1 MSKLIPMEEAAK
13 VLGLSV
19 EKLNELRSNNE
30 VFGYRD
36 GSTWKF
42 KMSELERVADD
53 LGLSISPLS
62 SAIDGIKDV
71 FGLGDDES
79 DSSVL
84 DLGLEESSDDLFI
97 ESDSIAMDDSS
108 VELFQSAMS
117 GADGGTSSDIL
128 ADDDDDMIDLAD
140 SGLLVKSSSKDMLLD
155 QNDDDDDL
163 SLFDSSDDLNL
174 DEALDEAADDLMP
187 KDSSLDVKLEDS
199 SFDLNLED
207 SSDDLKLE
215 DSSLGLK
222 LGDSPDDLNL
232 EDSSLDL
239 NLGDSSDDLKLEDSS
254 LGLKS
259 GGSSDDLKL
268 EDSSLDLNLE
278 DSSDDLKLDA
288 SSADL
293 ALEES
298 SDDLKLEDSGLVLK
312 TDGDDSVK
320 LSDDSV
326 LDGDDELSFGSSS
339 LELASEA
346 QKSDSP
352 SSTGD
357 DLFSEESTSGAPS
370 TGKLLAGGSD
380 DDDDLSLNVEDDLF
394 DDDLDLADSASFE
407 SSEISSNFED
417 SGDLV
422 LDSDSSGEL
431 TLEANESGIAL
442 SANESGI
449 ALGDEPLELG
459 GSDIDELELPE
470 DDEIVLVDDLADS
483 DSATLMQED
492 DFNLT
497 PHEMSLDDDDS
508 SGSQVIALAESEIYA
523 DDSAATVLGSS
534 ESFDDHSFDGGG
546 FDPTAAGMVGVGVV
560 GAAGAAAAG
569 TGRGIAADEVTY
581 SKWQIGGLVLTAS
594 ALFLGSIVAY
604 GTAQNLWLPDD
615 EVVSSGLMKLF
626 IDSLGM
632 N

>member
-19 EKLNELRSNNE
+19 EKLNELRDNNE

-53 LGLSISPLS
+53 MGLSISPLS
-62 SAIDGIKDV
+62 SAVEGIKGAL
-71 FGLGDDES
+71 GLGGDQS
-79 DSSVL
+79 DSSEL
-84 DLGLEESSDDLFI
+84 DLGLEDSSDDLFL
-97 ESDSIAMDDSS
+97 ESDSDSIAMDDSS
-108 VELFQSAMS
+108 VELFQSS
-117 GADGGTSSDIL
+117 TGGADGGTSSDIL
-128 ADDDDDMIDLAD
+128 SGDDDDDDDMIDLAE
-140 SGLLVKSSSKDMLLD
+140 SGLLVKNSSKDMLLD
-155 QNDDDDDL
+155 KGDDGDDL

-174 DEALDEAADDLMP
+174 DEALDEAADDLMLE
-187 KDSSLDVKLEDS
+187 DSSLDLKLDESSDDLMLEDS
-199 SFDLNLED
+199 SAELKLDKPA
-207 SSDDLKLE
+207 DDLKLE
-215 DSSLGLK
+215 DSS
-222 LGDSPDDLNL
+222 DDLML
-232 EDSSLDL
+232 EDSSAA
-239 NLGDSSDDLKLEDSS
+239 LK
-254 LGLKS
+254 
-259 GGSSDDLKL
+259 
-268 EDSSLDLNLE
+268 
-278 DSSDDLKLDA
+278 
-288 SSADL
+288 
-293 ALEES
+293 LEES
-298 SDDLKLEDSGLVLK
+298 SDDLKLEDSGLALK
-312 TDGDDSVK
+312 TDGEDSVK
-320 LSDDSV
+320 LSDSSV
-326 LDGDDELSFGSSS
+326 LDGDDDLSFGSSS

-346 QKSDSP
+346 KASGSP
-352 SSTGD
+352 SATGD
-357 DLFSEESTSGAPS
+357 DLFSEEPSSGAPS
-370 TGKLLAGGSD
+370 TGKLVAGGSD
-380 DDDDLSLNVEDDLF
+380 DDDDLALNVEDDLF

-407 SSEISSNFED
+407 SSEISSNFEE
-417 SGDLV
+417 SSDLV
-422 LDSDSSGEL
+422 LESDSSGEL

-470 DDEIVLVDDLADS
+470 DDDIVLVDDAADA

-523 DDSAATVLGSS
+523 DDSAATVLGS
-534 ESFDDHSFDGGG
+534 ESFDDHSFEGGDY
-546 FDPTAAGMVGVGVV
+546 DPTTAGMVGAGVV
-560 GAAGAAAAG
+560 GAAGMAAARN
-569 TGRGIAADEVTY
+569 TGGGIAAEEVTY
-581 SKWQIGGLVLTAS
+581 SKWQIGGLALTAS

>member
-19 EKLNELRSNNE
+19 EKLNELRDNNE

-53 LGLSISPLS
+53 MGLSISPLS
-62 SAIDGIKDV
+62 SAVDGIKGAL
-71 FGLGDDES
+71 GLGGDQS
-79 DSSVL
+79 DSSEL
-84 DLGLEESSDDLFI
+84 DLGLEDSSDDLFL
-97 ESDSIAMDDSS
+97 ESDSDSIAMDDSS
-108 VELFQSAMS
+108 VELFQSS
-117 GADGGTSSDIL
+117 TGGADGGTSSDIL
-128 ADDDDDMIDLAD
+128 SGDDEDDDDMIDLAE
-140 SGLLVKSSSKDMLLD
+140 SGLLVKNSSKDMLLD
-155 QNDDDDDL
+155 KGDDDDL

-174 DEALDEAADDLMP
+174 DEALDEAADDLMLE
-187 KDSSLDVKLEDS
+187 DSSLDLKLDDSSDDLMLEDS
-199 SFDLNLED
+199 SAELKLDKPA
-207 SSDDLKLE
+207 DDLKLE
-215 DSSLGLK
+215 DSS
-222 LGDSPDDLNL
+222 DDLML
-232 EDSSLDL
+232 EDSSAA
-239 NLGDSSDDLKLEDSS
+239 LK
-254 LGLKS
+254 
-259 GGSSDDLKL
+259 
-268 EDSSLDLNLE
+268 
-278 DSSDDLKLDA
+278 
-288 SSADL
+288 
-293 ALEES
+293 LEES
-298 SDDLKLEDSGLVLK
+298 SDDLKLEDSGLALK
-312 TDGDDSVK
+312 TDGEDSVK
-320 LSDDSV
+320 LSDSSV
-326 LDGDDELSFGSSS
+326 LDGDDDLSFGSSS

-346 QKSDSP
+346 KASGSP
-352 SSTGD
+352 SATGD
-357 DLFSEESTSGAPS
+357 DLFSEEPSSGAPS
-370 TGKLLAGGSD
+370 TGKLVAGGSD
-380 DDDDLSLNVEDDLF
+380 DDDDLALNVEDDLF

-407 SSEISSNFED
+407 SSEISSNFEE
-417 SGDLV
+417 SSDLV
-422 LDSDSSGEL
+422 LESDSSGEL

-470 DDEIVLVDDLADS
+470 DDDIVLVDDAADA

-523 DDSAATVLGSS
+523 DDSAATVLGS
-534 ESFDDHSFDGGG
+534 ESFDDHSFEGGDY
-546 FDPTAAGMVGVGVV
+546 DPTTAGMVGAGVV
-560 GAAGAAAAG
+560 GAAGMAAARN
-569 TGRGIAADEVTY
+569 TGGGIAAEEVTY
-581 SKWQIGGLVLTAS
+581 SKWQIGGLALTAS

>member
-117 GADGGTSSDIL
+117 GADGGISSDIL
-128 ADDDDDMIDLAD
+128 ADDDDDDDDMIDLAD

-199 SFDLNLED
+199 SFDLNLE
-207 SSDDLKLE
+207 
-215 DSSLGLK
+215 
-222 LGDSPDDLNL
+222 
-232 EDSSLDL
+232 
-239 NLGDSSDDLKLEDSS
+239 DSSDDLKLEDSS

>member
-53 LGLSISPLS
+53 MGLSISPLS
-62 SAIDGIKDV
+62 SAVDGIKDV
-71 FGLGDDES
+71 LGLGDDET
-79 DSSVL
+79 DSSEL
-84 DLGLEESSDDLFI
+84 DLGLDESSQDLFL
-97 ESDSIAMDDSS
+97 ESDSDSIAMDDSS
-108 VELFQSAMS
+108 VELFQSPI
-117 GADGGTSSDIL
+117 GKGDGGTSSDIL
-128 ADDDDDMIDLAD
+128 SGDDDDDDDLIDLAE
-140 SGLLVKSSSKDMLLD
+140 SGLLVKSSSKDMLLED
-155 QNDDDDDL
+155 DDDDDL

-174 DEALDEAADDLMP
+174 DEALDDAADELM
-187 KDSSLDVKLEDS
+187 
-199 SFDLNLED
+199 LED

-215 DSSLGLK
+215 DSS
-222 LGDSPDDLNL
+222 
-232 EDSSLDL
+232 
-239 NLGDSSDDLKLEDSS
+239 DDLKLED
-254 LGLKS
+254 
-259 GGSSDDLKL
+259 
-268 EDSSLDLNLE
+268 
-278 DSSDDLKLDA
+278 
-288 SSADL
+288 
-293 ALEES
+293 S
-298 SDDLKLEDSGLVLK
+298 SDDLKLEDSGLQLK
-312 TDGDDSVK
+312 ADGEDSVK

-326 LDGDDELSFGSSS
+326 LDGDDDLSFGSSS
-339 LELASEA
+339 LELASEV
-346 QKSDSP
+346 KSSDSP

-357 DLFSEESTSGAPS
+357 DLFSEESSSGAPS
-370 TGKLLAGGSD
+370 TGKLAGVDSD
-380 DDDDLSLNVEDDLF
+380 DDDDLGLKLEEDDLF

-407 SSEISSNFED
+407 SSEISSNFEE

-422 LDSDSSGEL
+422 LESDSSGEL

-470 DDEIVLVDDLADS
+470 DDDIILVDDVADG

-523 DDSAATVLGSS
+523 DDSAATILGG
-534 ESFDDHSFDGGG
+534 ESFEDGSFGGG
-546 FDPTAAGMVGVGVV
+546 DYDPTTAGMVGAGVV
-560 GAAGAAAAG
+560 GAAGMAAAG
-569 TGRGIAADEVTY
+569 SGGIAAEEVTY
-581 SKWQIGGLVLTAS
+581 SKWQIGGLALTA
-594 ALFLGSIVAY
+594 LTLLLGTIVAY

>member
-19 EKLNELRSNNE
+19 EKLNELRDNNE

-53 LGLSISPLS
+53 MGLSISPLS
-62 SAIDGIKDV
+62 SAVDGIKGAL
-71 FGLGDDES
+71 GLGGDQS
-79 DSSVL
+79 DSSEL
-84 DLGLEESSDDLFI
+84 DLGLEDSSDDLFL
-97 ESDSIAMDDSS
+97 ESDSDSIAMDDSS
-108 VELFQSAMS
+108 VELFQSS
-117 GADGGTSSDIL
+117 TGGADGGTSSDIL
-128 ADDDDDMIDLAD
+128 SGDDDDDDDMIDLAE
-140 SGLLVKSSSKDMLLD
+140 SGLLVKNSSKDMLLD
-155 QNDDDDDL
+155 KGDDL

-174 DEALDEAADDLMP
+174 DEALDEAADDLMLE
-187 KDSSLDVKLEDS
+187 DSSLDLKLDDSSDDLMLEDS
-199 SFDLNLED
+199 SAELKLDKPA
-207 SSDDLKLE
+207 DDLKLE
-215 DSSLGLK
+215 DSL
-222 LGDSPDDLNL
+222 DDLML
-232 EDSSLDL
+232 EDSSAA
-239 NLGDSSDDLKLEDSS
+239 LK
-254 LGLKS
+254 
-259 GGSSDDLKL
+259 
-268 EDSSLDLNLE
+268 
-278 DSSDDLKLDA
+278 
-288 SSADL
+288 
-293 ALEES
+293 LEES
-298 SDDLKLEDSGLVLK
+298 SDDLKLEDSGLALK
-312 TDGDDSVK
+312 TDGEDSVK
-320 LSDDSV
+320 LSDSSV
-326 LDGDDELSFGSSS
+326 LDGDDDLSFGSSS

-346 QKSDSP
+346 KASGSP
-352 SSTGD
+352 SATGD
-357 DLFSEESTSGAPS
+357 DLFSEEPSSGAPS
-370 TGKLLAGGSD
+370 TGKLVAGGSD
-380 DDDDLSLNVEDDLF
+380 DDDDLALNVEDDLF

-407 SSEISSNFED
+407 SSEISSNFEE
-417 SGDLV
+417 SSDLV
-422 LDSDSSGEL
+422 LESDSSGEL

-470 DDEIVLVDDLADS
+470 DDDIVLVDDAADA

-523 DDSAATVLGSS
+523 DDSAATVLGS
-534 ESFDDHSFDGGG
+534 ESFDDHSFEGGDY
-546 FDPTAAGMVGVGVV
+546 DPTTAGMVGAGVV
-560 GAAGAAAAG
+560 GAAGMAAARN
-569 TGRGIAADEVTY
+569 TGGGIAAEEVTY
-581 SKWQIGGLVLTAS
+581 SKWQIGGLALTAS

>member
-117 GADGGTSSDIL
+117 GADGGISSDIL

-199 SFDLNLED
+199 SFDLNLE
-207 SSDDLKLE
+207 
-215 DSSLGLK
+215 
-222 LGDSPDDLNL
+222 
-232 EDSSLDL
+232 
-239 NLGDSSDDLKLEDSS
+239 DSSDDLKLEDSS

>member
-53 LGLSISPLS
+53 MGLSISPLS
-62 SAIDGIKDV
+62 SAVDGIKGV
-71 FGLGDDES
+71 LGLDDLDGDAS
-79 DSSVL
+79 DSSEL
-84 DLGLEESSDDLFI
+84 DLGLEESSQDLFL
-97 ESDSIAMDDSS
+97 EADSDSIAMDDSS
-108 VELFQSAMS
+108 VELFQSPVA
-117 GADGGTSSDIL
+117 GGDGGTSSDIL
-128 ADDDDDMIDLAD
+128 SGDDDDDDDMIDLAE
-140 SGLLVKSSSKDMLLD
+140 SGLLVKSSSKDMVLD
-155 QNDDDDDL
+155 NADDDDEL

-174 DEALDEAADDLMP
+174 DDALDEAADDLMME
-187 KDSSLDVKLEDS
+187 DSLDDFKLE
-199 SFDLNLED
+199 E
-207 SSDDLKLE
+207 SSDDFKLEESSADLKLE
-215 DSSLGLK
+215 DSSNELK
-222 LGDSPDDLNL
+222 LDDAAADDLML
-232 EDSSLDL
+232 E
-239 NLGDSSDDLKLEDSS
+239 
-254 LGLKS
+254 
-259 GGSSDDLKL
+259 GSSDDLKL
-268 EDSSLDLNLE
+268 DDAADDLMLEGSSVDLN
-278 DSSDDLKLDA
+278 
-288 SSADL
+288 
-293 ALEES
+293 LEES
-298 SDDLKLEDSGLVLK
+298 SDDLKLEDSGLQLK

-320 LSDDSV
+320 LTDDSV
-326 LDGDDELSFGSSS
+326 LDGDDDLSFGSSS

-346 QKSDSP
+346 KASGSP

-357 DLFSEESTSGAPS
+357 DLFSEEPSSGAPS
-370 TGKLLAGGSD
+370 TGKLVGGSD
-380 DDDDLSLNVEDDLF
+380 DDDDLALNVEDDLF

-407 SSEISSNFED
+407 SSEVSSNFDE
-417 SGDLV
+417 SSDLV

-470 DDEIVLVDDLADS
+470 DDDIVLVDDVADA

-523 DDSAATVLGSS
+523 DDSAATILGG
-534 ESFDDHSFDGGG
+534 ESFDDHSFGGG
-546 FDPTAAGMVGVGVV
+546 DYDPTTAGMVGAGVV
-560 GAAGAAAAG
+560 GAAGMAAAG
-569 TGRGIAADEVTY
+569 TGGIAAEEVSY

>member
-19 EKLNELRSNNE
+19 EKLNELRDNNE

-53 LGLSISPLS
+53 MGLSISPLS
-62 SAIDGIKDV
+62 SAVEGIKGAL
-71 FGLGDDES
+71 GLGGDQS
-79 DSSVL
+79 DSSEL
-84 DLGLEESSDDLFI
+84 DLGLEDSSDDLFL
-97 ESDSIAMDDSS
+97 ESDSDSIAMDDSS
-108 VELFQSAMS
+108 VELFQSS
-117 GADGGTSSDIL
+117 TGGADGGTSSDIL
-128 ADDDDDMIDLAD
+128 SGDDDDDDDMIDLAE
-140 SGLLVKSSSKDMLLD
+140 SGLLVKNSSKDMLLD
-155 QNDDDDDL
+155 KGDDDDL

-174 DEALDEAADDLMP
+174 DEALDEAADDLMLE
-187 KDSSLDVKLEDS
+187 DSSLDLKLDESSDDLMLEDS
-199 SFDLNLED
+199 SAELKLDKPA
-207 SSDDLKLE
+207 DDLKLE
-215 DSSLGLK
+215 DSS
-222 LGDSPDDLNL
+222 DDLML
-232 EDSSLDL
+232 EDSSAA
-239 NLGDSSDDLKLEDSS
+239 LK
-254 LGLKS
+254 
-259 GGSSDDLKL
+259 
-268 EDSSLDLNLE
+268 
-278 DSSDDLKLDA
+278 
-288 SSADL
+288 
-293 ALEES
+293 LEES
-298 SDDLKLEDSGLVLK
+298 SDDLKLEDSGLALK
-312 TDGDDSVK
+312 TDGEDSVK
-320 LSDDSV
+320 LSDSSV
-326 LDGDDELSFGSSS
+326 LDGDDDLSFGSSS

-346 QKSDSP
+346 KASGSP
-352 SSTGD
+352 SATGD
-357 DLFSEESTSGAPS
+357 DLFSEEPSSGAPS
-370 TGKLLAGGSD
+370 TGKLVAGGSD
-380 DDDDLSLNVEDDLF
+380 DDDDLALNVEDDLF

-407 SSEISSNFED
+407 SSEISSNFEE
-417 SGDLV
+417 SSDLV
-422 LDSDSSGEL
+422 LESDSSGEL

-470 DDEIVLVDDLADS
+470 DDDIVLVDDAADA

-523 DDSAATVLGSS
+523 DDSAATVLGS
-534 ESFDDHSFDGGG
+534 ESFDDHSFEGGDY
-546 FDPTAAGMVGVGVV
+546 DPTTAGMVGAGVV
-560 GAAGAAAAG
+560 GAAGMAAARN
-569 TGRGIAADEVTY
+569 TGGGIAAEEVTY
-581 SKWQIGGLVLTAS
+581 SKWQIGGLALTAS

>member
-19 EKLNELRSNNE
+19 EKLNELRDNNE

-53 LGLSISPLS
+53 MGLSISPLS
-62 SAIDGIKDV
+62 SAVDGIKGAL
-71 FGLGDDES
+71 GLGGDQS
-79 DSSVL
+79 DSSEL
-84 DLGLEESSDDLFI
+84 DLGLEDSSDDLFL
-97 ESDSIAMDDSS
+97 ESDSDSIAMDDSS
-108 VELFQSAMS
+108 VELFQSS
-117 GADGGTSSDIL
+117 TGGADGGTSSDIL
-128 ADDDDDMIDLAD
+128 SGDDDDDDDMIDLAE
-140 SGLLVKSSSKDMLLD
+140 SGLLVKNSSKDMLLD
-155 QNDDDDDL
+155 KGDDDDL

-174 DEALDEAADDLMP
+174 DEALDEAADDLMLE
-187 KDSSLDVKLEDS
+187 DSSLDLKLDDSSDDLMLEDS
-199 SFDLNLED
+199 SAELKLDKPA
-207 SSDDLKLE
+207 DDLKLE
-215 DSSLGLK
+215 DSL
-222 LGDSPDDLNL
+222 DDLML
-232 EDSSLDL
+232 EDSSAA
-239 NLGDSSDDLKLEDSS
+239 LK
-254 LGLKS
+254 
-259 GGSSDDLKL
+259 
-268 EDSSLDLNLE
+268 
-278 DSSDDLKLDA
+278 
-288 SSADL
+288 
-293 ALEES
+293 LEES
-298 SDDLKLEDSGLVLK
+298 SDDLKLEDSGLALK
-312 TDGDDSVK
+312 TDGEDSVK
-320 LSDDSV
+320 LSDSSV
-326 LDGDDELSFGSSS
+326 LDGDDDLSFGSSS

-346 QKSDSP
+346 KASGSP
-352 SSTGD
+352 SATGD
-357 DLFSEESTSGAPS
+357 DLFSEEPSSGAPS
-370 TGKLLAGGSD
+370 TGKLVAGGSD
-380 DDDDLSLNVEDDLF
+380 DDDDLALNVEDDLF

-407 SSEISSNFED
+407 SSEISSNFEE
-417 SGDLV
+417 SSDLV
-422 LDSDSSGEL
+422 LESDSSGEL

-470 DDEIVLVDDLADS
+470 DDDIVLVDDAADA

-523 DDSAATVLGSS
+523 DDSAATVLGS
-534 ESFDDHSFDGGG
+534 ESFDDHSFEGGDY
-546 FDPTAAGMVGVGVV
+546 DPTTAGMVGAGVV
-560 GAAGAAAAG
+560 GAAGMAAARN
-569 TGRGIAADEVTY
+569 TGGGIAAEEVTY
-581 SKWQIGGLVLTAS
+581 SKWQIGGLALTAS

>member
-117 GADGGTSSDIL
+117 GADGGISSDIL

-199 SFDLNLED
+199 SFDLNLE
-207 SSDDLKLE
+207 
-215 DSSLGLK
+215 
-222 LGDSPDDLNL
+222 
-232 EDSSLDL
+232 
-239 NLGDSSDDLKLEDSS
+239 DSSDDLKLEDSS

-615 EVVSSGLMKLF
+615 AVVSSGLMKLF

>member
-53 LGLSISPLS
+53 MGLSISPLS
-62 SAIDGIKDV
+62 SAVDGIKDV
-71 FGLGDDES
+71 LGLDGDES
-79 DSSVL
+79 DSSEL
-84 DLGLEESSDDLFI
+84 DLGLEESSEDLFL
-97 ESDSIAMDDSS
+97 ESDSESIAMDDSS
-108 VELFQSAMS
+108 VELFQSSMA
-117 GADGGTSSDIL
+117 GVDGGTSSDIL
-128 ADDDDDMIDLAD
+128 ADDDDDDDLIDLAE
-140 SGLLVKSSSKDMLLD
+140 SGLLVKNSSKDMLLD
-155 QNDDDDDL
+155 KTDDDDDL

-174 DEALDEAADDLMP
+174 DDALDEAADDLG
-187 KDSSLDVKLEDS
+187 LEDS
-199 SFDLNLED
+199 SPALT
-207 SSDDLKLE
+207 
-215 DSSLGLK
+215 
-222 LGDSPDDLNL
+222 L

-239 NLGDSSDDLKLEDSS
+239 KLDDSSNDLKLDDSSTELKLEDSS
-254 LGLKS
+254 DELT
-259 GGSSDDLKL
+259 L
-268 EDSSLDLNLE
+268 EDSSA
-278 DSSDDLKLDA
+278 DLK
-288 SSADL
+288 
-293 ALEES
+293 LEES
-298 SDDLKLEDSGLVLK
+298 SDDLKLEDSGLELK
-312 TDGDDSVK
+312 TDAEDSLK

-346 QKSDSP
+346 NASASP

-357 DLFSEESTSGAPS
+357 DLFSEEPSSDAPS
-370 TGKLLAGGSD
+370 TGKLLGDD
-380 DDDDLSLNVEDDLF
+380 DDDDLALNVEDDLF

-407 SSEISSNFED
+407 SSEISSNFEE
-417 SGDLV
+417 SGDLA

-470 DDEIVLVDDLADS
+470 DDEIILVDDAADA

-523 DDSAATVLGSS
+523 DDSAATVLGS
-534 ESFDDHSFDGGG
+534 ESFDEHSFDDGGY
-546 FDPTAAGMVGVGVV
+546 DPTTAGMVGAGVV
-560 GAAGAAAAG
+560 GVAGAAAAG
-569 TGRGIAADEVTY
+569 GGIAAEEVTY
-581 SKWQIGGLVLTAS
+581 SKWQIGGLALTAS

>member
-19 EKLNELRSNNE
+19 EKLNELRDNNE

-53 LGLSISPLS
+53 MGLSISPLS
-62 SAIDGIKDV
+62 SAVEGIKGAL
-71 FGLGDDES
+71 GLGGDQS
-79 DSSVL
+79 DSSEL
-84 DLGLEESSDDLFI
+84 DLGLEDSSDDLFL
-97 ESDSIAMDDSS
+97 ESDSDSIAMDDSS
-108 VELFQSAMS
+108 VELFQSS
-117 GADGGTSSDIL
+117 TGGADGGTSSDIL
-128 ADDDDDMIDLAD
+128 SGDDDDDDDMIDLAE
-140 SGLLVKSSSKDMLLD
+140 SGLLVKNSSKDMLLD
-155 QNDDDDDL
+155 KGDDL

-174 DEALDEAADDLMP
+174 DEALDEAADDLMLE
-187 KDSSLDVKLEDS
+187 DSSLDLKLDESSDDLMLEDS
-199 SFDLNLED
+199 SAELKLDKPA
-207 SSDDLKLE
+207 DDLKLE
-215 DSSLGLK
+215 DSL
-222 LGDSPDDLNL
+222 DDLML
-232 EDSSLDL
+232 EDSSAA
-239 NLGDSSDDLKLEDSS
+239 LK
-254 LGLKS
+254 
-259 GGSSDDLKL
+259 
-268 EDSSLDLNLE
+268 
-278 DSSDDLKLDA
+278 
-288 SSADL
+288 
-293 ALEES
+293 LEES
-298 SDDLKLEDSGLVLK
+298 SDDLKLEDSGLALK
-312 TDGDDSVK
+312 TDGEDSVK
-320 LSDDSV
+320 LSDSSV
-326 LDGDDELSFGSSS
+326 LDGDDDLSFGSSS

-346 QKSDSP
+346 KASGSP
-352 SSTGD
+352 SATGD
-357 DLFSEESTSGAPS
+357 DLFSEEPSSGAPS
-370 TGKLLAGGSD
+370 TGKLVAGGSD
-380 DDDDLSLNVEDDLF
+380 DDDDLALNVEDDLF

-407 SSEISSNFED
+407 SSEISSNFEE
-417 SGDLV
+417 SSDLV
-422 LDSDSSGEL
+422 LESDSSGEL

-470 DDEIVLVDDLADS
+470 DDDIVLVDDAADA

-523 DDSAATVLGSS
+523 DDSAATVLGS
-534 ESFDDHSFDGGG
+534 ESFDDHSFEGGDY
-546 FDPTAAGMVGVGVV
+546 DPTTAGMVGAGVV
-560 GAAGAAAAG
+560 GAAGMAAARN
-569 TGRGIAADEVTY
+569 TGGGIAAEEVTY
-581 SKWQIGGLVLTAS
+581 SKWQIGGLALTAS

>member
-71 FGLGDDES
+71 FGLGDNES

-84 DLGLEESSDDLFI
+84 DLGLEESSDYLFI

-117 GADGGTSSDIL
+117 GADGGISSDIL
-128 ADDDDDMIDLAD
+128 ADDDDDDDDMIDLAD

-199 SFDLNLED
+199 SFDLNLE
-207 SSDDLKLE
+207 
-215 DSSLGLK
+215 
-222 LGDSPDDLNL
+222 
-232 EDSSLDL
+232 
-239 NLGDSSDDLKLEDSS
+239 DSSDDLKLEDSS

>member
-13 VLGLSV
+13 ILGLSV
-19 EKLNELRSNNE
+19 EKLNELRDNNE

-36 GSTWKF
+36 GATWKF

-53 LGLSISPLS
+53 MGIPISPLS
-62 SAIDGIKDV
+62 SAVDGIKGML
-71 FGLGDDES
+71 GLDGDES
-79 DSSVL
+79 DSSEL
-84 DLGLEESSDDLFI
+84 DLGLEESSEDLFM
-97 ESDSIAMDDSS
+97 ESEPDSIAMDDSS
-108 VELFQSAMS
+108 VELFQSPL
-117 GADGGTSSDIL
+117 GKGDGGTSSDIL
-128 ADDDDDMIDLAD
+128 SGDDEDDDDMIDLAE

-155 QNDDDDDL
+155 KSDDDDDEL

-174 DEALDEAADDLMP
+174 DAALDEAEDDLM
-187 KDSSLDVKLEDS
+187 LEDS
-199 SFDLNLED
+199 SAELKLDDDADDDLVLEDSSAELKLDKAADDLVLEDSSAELKLDD
-207 SSDDLKLE
+207 SSDDLMLK
-215 DSSLGLK
+215 DSAA
-222 LGDSPDDLNL
+222 
-232 EDSSLDL
+232 
-239 NLGDSSDDLKLEDSS
+239 DLK
-254 LGLKS
+254 
-259 GGSSDDLKL
+259 
-268 EDSSLDLNLE
+268 
-278 DSSDDLKLDA
+278 
-288 SSADL
+288 
-293 ALEES
+293 LEES
-298 SDDLKLEDSGLVLK
+298 SDDLMLEDSGLGLK
-312 TDGDDSVK
+312 ADDDGSVK
-320 LSDDSV
+320 LTDSSV
-326 LDGDDELSFGSSS
+326 LDGDDDLSFGSSS

-346 QKSDSP
+346 KASGSP
-352 SSTGD
+352 SATGD
-357 DLFSEESTSGAPS
+357 DLFSEEPSSGAPS
-370 TGKLLAGGSD
+370 TGKLVAGGSD
-380 DDDDLSLNVEDDLF
+380 DDDLALNVEDDLF
-394 DDDLDLADSASFE
+394 DDDLGLADSASFE

-422 LDSDSSGEL
+422 LESDSSGEL

-470 DDEIVLVDDLADS
+470 DDDMILVDDAADS
-483 DSATLMQED
+483 DAATLMQED

-523 DDSAATVLGSS
+523 DDSAATVLGS
-534 ESFDDHSFDGGG
+534 ESFDDHSFEGGG
-546 FDPTAAGMVGVGVV
+546 FDPTTAGMVGAGVV
-560 GAAGAAAAG
+560 GAAGMAARGG
-569 TGRGIAADEVTY
+569 TGGAIAAEEVTY

>member
-19 EKLNELRSNNE
+19 EKLNELRDNNE

-53 LGLSISPLS
+53 MGLSISPLS
-62 SAIDGIKDV
+62 SAVDGIKGAL
-71 FGLGDDES
+71 GLGGDQS
-79 DSSVL
+79 DSSEL
-84 DLGLEESSDDLFI
+84 DLGLEDSSDDLFL
-97 ESDSIAMDDSS
+97 ESDSDSIAMDDSS
-108 VELFQSAMS
+108 VELFQSS
-117 GADGGTSSDIL
+117 TGGADGGTSSDIL
-128 ADDDDDMIDLAD
+128 SGDDDDDDDMIDLAE
-140 SGLLVKSSSKDMLLD
+140 SGLLVKNSSKDMLLD
-155 QNDDDDDL
+155 KGDDDDDL

-174 DEALDEAADDLMP
+174 DEALDEAADDLMLE
-187 KDSSLDVKLEDS
+187 DSSLDLKLDESSDDLMLEDS
-199 SFDLNLED
+199 SAELKLDKPA
-207 SSDDLKLE
+207 DDLKLE
-215 DSSLGLK
+215 DSL
-222 LGDSPDDLNL
+222 DDLML
-232 EDSSLDL
+232 EDSSAA
-239 NLGDSSDDLKLEDSS
+239 LK
-254 LGLKS
+254 
-259 GGSSDDLKL
+259 
-268 EDSSLDLNLE
+268 
-278 DSSDDLKLDA
+278 
-288 SSADL
+288 
-293 ALEES
+293 LEES
-298 SDDLKLEDSGLVLK
+298 SDDLKLEDSGLALK
-312 TDGDDSVK
+312 TDGEDSVK
-320 LSDDSV
+320 LSDSSV
-326 LDGDDELSFGSSS
+326 LDGDDDLSFGSSS

-346 QKSDSP
+346 KASGSP
-352 SSTGD
+352 SATGD
-357 DLFSEESTSGAPS
+357 DLFSEEPSSGAPS
-370 TGKLLAGGSD
+370 TGKLVAGGSD
-380 DDDDLSLNVEDDLF
+380 DDDDLALNVEDDLF

-407 SSEISSNFED
+407 SSEISSNFEE
-417 SGDLV
+417 SSDLV
-422 LDSDSSGEL
+422 LESDSSGEL

-470 DDEIVLVDDLADS
+470 DDDIVLVDDAADA

-523 DDSAATVLGSS
+523 DDSAATVLGS
-534 ESFDDHSFDGGG
+534 ESFDDHSFEGGDY
-546 FDPTAAGMVGVGVV
+546 DPTTAGMVGAGVV
-560 GAAGAAAAG
+560 GAAGMAAARN
-569 TGRGIAADEVTY
+569 TGGGIAAEEVTY
-581 SKWQIGGLVLTAS
+581 SKWQIGGLALTAS

>member
-19 EKLNELRSNNE
+19 EKLNELRDNNE

-53 LGLSISPLS
+53 MGLSISPLS
-62 SAIDGIKDV
+62 SAVEGIKGAL
-71 FGLGDDES
+71 GLGGDQS
-79 DSSVL
+79 DSSEL
-84 DLGLEESSDDLFI
+84 DLGLEDSSDDLFL
-97 ESDSIAMDDSS
+97 ESDSDSIAMDDSS
-108 VELFQSAMS
+108 VELFQSS
-117 GADGGTSSDIL
+117 TGGADGGTSSDIL
-128 ADDDDDMIDLAD
+128 SGDDDDDDDMIDLAE
-140 SGLLVKSSSKDMLLD
+140 SGLLVKNSSKDMLLD
-155 QNDDDDDL
+155 KGDDDDDL

-174 DEALDEAADDLMP
+174 DEALDEAADDLMLE
-187 KDSSLDVKLEDS
+187 DSSLDLKLDESSDDLMLEDS
-199 SFDLNLED
+199 SAELKLDKPA
-207 SSDDLKLE
+207 DDLKLE
-215 DSSLGLK
+215 DSL
-222 LGDSPDDLNL
+222 DDLML
-232 EDSSLDL
+232 EDSSAA
-239 NLGDSSDDLKLEDSS
+239 LK
-254 LGLKS
+254 
-259 GGSSDDLKL
+259 
-268 EDSSLDLNLE
+268 
-278 DSSDDLKLDA
+278 
-288 SSADL
+288 
-293 ALEES
+293 LEES
-298 SDDLKLEDSGLVLK
+298 SDDLKLEDSGLALK
-312 TDGDDSVK
+312 TDGEDSVK
-320 LSDDSV
+320 LSDSSV
-326 LDGDDELSFGSSS
+326 LDGDDDLSFGSSS

-346 QKSDSP
+346 KASGSP
-352 SSTGD
+352 SATGD
-357 DLFSEESTSGAPS
+357 DLFSEEPSSGAPS
-370 TGKLLAGGSD
+370 TGKLVAGGSD
-380 DDDDLSLNVEDDLF
+380 DDDDLALNVEDDLF

-407 SSEISSNFED
+407 SSEISSNFEE
-417 SGDLV
+417 SSDLV
-422 LDSDSSGEL
+422 LESDSSGEL

-470 DDEIVLVDDLADS
+470 DDDIVLVDDAADA

-523 DDSAATVLGSS
+523 DDSAATVLGS
-534 ESFDDHSFDGGG
+534 ESFDDHSFEGGDY
-546 FDPTAAGMVGVGVV
+546 DPTTAGMVGAGVV
-560 GAAGAAAAG
+560 GAAGMAAARN
-569 TGRGIAADEVTY
+569 TGGGIAAEEVTY
-581 SKWQIGGLVLTAS
+581 SKWQIGGLALTAS

>member
-53 LGLSISPLS
+53 MGLSISPLS
-62 SAIDGIKDV
+62 SAVDGISDV
-71 FGLGDDES
+71 LGLSGDES
-79 DSSVL
+79 DSSEL
-84 DLGLEESSDDLFI
+84 DLGLEESSADLFL
-97 ESDSIAMDDSS
+97 ESDSESIAMDDSS
-108 VELFQSAMS
+108 VELFQSPM
-117 GADGGTSSDIL
+117 GGGEGGTSSDIL
-128 ADDDDDMIDLAD
+128 AGDDDDDDDLIDLAE
-140 SGLLVKSSSKDMLLD
+140 SGLLVKNSSKDMVLD
-155 QNDDDDDL
+155 KSDDDDDL

-174 DEALDEAADDLMP
+174 DEADDDLGLE
-187 KDSSLDVKLEDS
+187 DSSADLMLEDSSADLKLEDS
-199 SFDLNLED
+199 SLDLKLDDSPDELKLEDSSAELTLEDSSADLKLED

-215 DSSLGLK
+215 DSGLELK
-222 LGDSPDDLNL
+222 ADS
-232 EDSSLDL
+232 EDSL
-239 NLGDSSDDLKLEDSS
+239 
-254 LGLKS
+254 
-259 GGSSDDLKL
+259 
-268 EDSSLDLNLE
+268 
-278 DSSDDLKLDA
+278 
-288 SSADL
+288 
-293 ALEES
+293 
-298 SDDLKLEDSGLVLK
+298 
-312 TDGDDSVK
+312 K

-339 LELASEA
+339 LELASEG
-346 QKSDSP
+346 KTSDSP
-352 SSTGD
+352 SATGD
-357 DLFSEESTSGAPS
+357 DLFSEEPSSGAPS
-370 TGKLLAGGSD
+370 TGKLAADGAGD
-380 DDDDLSLNVEDDLF
+380 DDELALNVEDDLF

-407 SSEISSNFED
+407 SSEISSNFEE

-422 LDSDSSGEL
+422 LESDSSGEL

-449 ALGDEPLELG
+449 ALGEESLALG

-470 DDEIVLVDDLADS
+470 DDEIVLVDDAADA

-523 DDSAATVLGSS
+523 DDSAATVLGS
-534 ESFDDHSFDGGG
+534 ESFDEHSFDDGGY
-546 FDPTAAGMVGVGVV
+546 DPTAAGMVGAGVV
-560 GAAGAAAAG
+560 GAAGAAAIG
-569 TGRGIAADEVTY
+569 TGGIAAEEVTY
-581 SKWQIGGLVLTAS
+581 SKWQIGGLALTAS

-615 EVVSSGLMKLF
+615 EVVSSGIMKLF

>member
-19 EKLNELRSNNE
+19 EKLNELRDNNE

-53 LGLSISPLS
+53 MGLSISPLS
-62 SAIDGIKDV
+62 SAVEGIKGAL
-71 FGLGDDES
+71 GLGGDQS
-79 DSSVL
+79 DSSEL
-84 DLGLEESSDDLFI
+84 DLGLEDSSDDLFL
-97 ESDSIAMDDSS
+97 ESDSDSIAMDDSS
-108 VELFQSAMS
+108 VELFQSS
-117 GADGGTSSDIL
+117 TGGADGGTSSDIL
-128 ADDDDDMIDLAD
+128 SGDDDDDDDMIDLAE
-140 SGLLVKSSSKDMLLD
+140 SGLLVKNSSKDMLLD
-155 QNDDDDDL
+155 KGDDDDDL

-174 DEALDEAADDLMP
+174 DEALDEAADDLMLE
-187 KDSSLDVKLEDS
+187 DSSLDLKLDDSSDDLMLEDS
-199 SFDLNLED
+199 SAELKLDKPA
-207 SSDDLKLE
+207 DDLKLE
-215 DSSLGLK
+215 DSS
-222 LGDSPDDLNL
+222 DDLML
-232 EDSSLDL
+232 EDSSAA
-239 NLGDSSDDLKLEDSS
+239 LK
-254 LGLKS
+254 
-259 GGSSDDLKL
+259 
-268 EDSSLDLNLE
+268 
-278 DSSDDLKLDA
+278 
-288 SSADL
+288 
-293 ALEES
+293 LEES
-298 SDDLKLEDSGLVLK
+298 SDDLKLEDSGLALK
-312 TDGDDSVK
+312 TDGEDSVK
-320 LSDDSV
+320 LSDSSV
-326 LDGDDELSFGSSS
+326 LDGDDDLSFGSSS

-346 QKSDSP
+346 KASGSP
-352 SSTGD
+352 SATGD
-357 DLFSEESTSGAPS
+357 DLFSEEPSSGAPS
-370 TGKLLAGGSD
+370 TGKLVAGGSD
-380 DDDDLSLNVEDDLF
+380 DDDDLALNVEDDLF

-407 SSEISSNFED
+407 SSEISSNFEE
-417 SGDLV
+417 SSDLV
-422 LDSDSSGEL
+422 LESDSSGEL

-470 DDEIVLVDDLADS
+470 DDDIVLVDDAADA

-523 DDSAATVLGSS
+523 DDSAATVLGS
-534 ESFDDHSFDGGG
+534 ESFDDHSFEGGDY
-546 FDPTAAGMVGVGVV
+546 DPTTAGMVGAGVV
-560 GAAGAAAAG
+560 GAAGMAAARN
-569 TGRGIAADEVTY
+569 TGGGIAAEEVTY
-581 SKWQIGGLVLTAS
+581 SKWQIGGLALTAS

>member
-19 EKLNELRSNNE
+19 EKLNELRDNNE

-53 LGLSISPLS
+53 MGLSISPLS
-62 SAIDGIKDV
+62 SAVEGIKGAL
-71 FGLGDDES
+71 GLGGDQS
-79 DSSVL
+79 DSSEL
-84 DLGLEESSDDLFI
+84 DLGLEDSSDDLFL
-97 ESDSIAMDDSS
+97 ESDSDSIAMDDSS
-108 VELFQSAMS
+108 VELFQSS
-117 GADGGTSSDIL
+117 TGGADGGTSSDIL
-128 ADDDDDMIDLAD
+128 SGDDDDDDDMIDLAE
-140 SGLLVKSSSKDMLLD
+140 SGLLVKNSSKDMLLD
-155 QNDDDDDL
+155 KGDDDDDDDDDDDL

-174 DEALDEAADDLMP
+174 DEALDEAADDLMLE
-187 KDSSLDVKLEDS
+187 DSSLDLKLDESSDDLMLEDS
-199 SFDLNLED
+199 SAELKLDKPA
-207 SSDDLKLE
+207 DDLKLE
-215 DSSLGLK
+215 DSS
-222 LGDSPDDLNL
+222 DDLML
-232 EDSSLDL
+232 EDSSAA
-239 NLGDSSDDLKLEDSS
+239 LK
-254 LGLKS
+254 
-259 GGSSDDLKL
+259 
-268 EDSSLDLNLE
+268 
-278 DSSDDLKLDA
+278 
-288 SSADL
+288 
-293 ALEES
+293 LEES
-298 SDDLKLEDSGLVLK
+298 SDDLKLEDSGLALK
-312 TDGDDSVK
+312 TDGEDSVK
-320 LSDDSV
+320 LSDSSV
-326 LDGDDELSFGSSS
+326 LDGDDDLSFGSSS

-346 QKSDSP
+346 KASGSP
-352 SSTGD
+352 SATGD
-357 DLFSEESTSGAPS
+357 DLFSEEPSSGAPS
-370 TGKLLAGGSD
+370 TGKLVAGGSD
-380 DDDDLSLNVEDDLF
+380 DDDDLALNVEDDLF

-407 SSEISSNFED
+407 SSEISSNFEE
-417 SGDLV
+417 SSDLV
-422 LDSDSSGEL
+422 LESDSSGEL

-470 DDEIVLVDDLADS
+470 DDDIVLVDDAADA

-523 DDSAATVLGSS
+523 DDSAATVLGS
-534 ESFDDHSFDGGG
+534 ESFDDHSFEGGDY
-546 FDPTAAGMVGVGVV
+546 DPTTAGMVGAGVV
-560 GAAGAAAAG
+560 GAAGMAAARN
-569 TGRGIAADEVTY
+569 TGGGIAAEEVTY
-581 SKWQIGGLVLTAS
+581 SKWQIGGLALTAS

>member
-19 EKLNELRSNNE
+19 EKLNELRDNNE

-53 LGLSISPLS
+53 MGLSISPLS
-62 SAIDGIKDV
+62 SAVEGIKGAL
-71 FGLGDDES
+71 GLGGDQS
-79 DSSVL
+79 DSSEL
-84 DLGLEESSDDLFI
+84 DLGLEDSSDDLFL
-97 ESDSIAMDDSS
+97 ESDSDSIAMDDSS
-108 VELFQSAMS
+108 VELFQSS
-117 GADGGTSSDIL
+117 TGGADGGTSSDIL
-128 ADDDDDMIDLAD
+128 SGDDDDDDDMIDLAE
-140 SGLLVKSSSKDMLLD
+140 SGLLVKNSSKDMLLD
-155 QNDDDDDL
+155 KGDDGDDL

-174 DEALDEAADDLMP
+174 DEALDEAADDLMLE
-187 KDSSLDVKLEDS
+187 DSSLDLKLDDSSDDLMLEDS
-199 SFDLNLED
+199 SAELKLDKPA
-207 SSDDLKLE
+207 DDLKLE
-215 DSSLGLK
+215 DSS
-222 LGDSPDDLNL
+222 DDLML
-232 EDSSLDL
+232 EDSSAA
-239 NLGDSSDDLKLEDSS
+239 LK
-254 LGLKS
+254 
-259 GGSSDDLKL
+259 
-268 EDSSLDLNLE
+268 
-278 DSSDDLKLDA
+278 
-288 SSADL
+288 
-293 ALEES
+293 LEES
-298 SDDLKLEDSGLVLK
+298 SDDLKLEDSGLALK
-312 TDGDDSVK
+312 TDGEDSVK
-320 LSDDSV
+320 LSDSSV
-326 LDGDDELSFGSSS
+326 LDGDDDLSFGSSS

-346 QKSDSP
+346 KASGSP
-352 SSTGD
+352 SATGD
-357 DLFSEESTSGAPS
+357 DLFSEEPSSGAPS
-370 TGKLLAGGSD
+370 TGKLVAGGSD
-380 DDDDLSLNVEDDLF
+380 DDDDLALNVEDDLF

-407 SSEISSNFED
+407 SSEISSNFEE
-417 SGDLV
+417 SSDLV
-422 LDSDSSGEL
+422 LESDSSGEL

-470 DDEIVLVDDLADS
+470 DDDIVLVDDAADA

-523 DDSAATVLGSS
+523 DDSAATVLGS
-534 ESFDDHSFDGGG
+534 ESFDDHSFEGGDY
-546 FDPTAAGMVGVGVV
+546 DPTTAGMVGAGVV
-560 GAAGAAAAG
+560 GAAGMAAARN
-569 TGRGIAADEVTY
+569 TGGGIAAEEVTY
-581 SKWQIGGLVLTAS
+581 SKWQIGGLALTAS